1 MFIDFIAFLISKQSK
16 ARIQTYRKHTN
27 MKSCLGNL
35 ILLVKKKKNQ
45 YVKDSSLIKFMFLY
59 FCDDGNR

>member
-1 MFIDFIAFLISKQSK
+1 
-16 ARIQTYRKHTN
+16 

-35 ILLVKKKKNQ
+35 ILLVKKKKEEQN
-45 YVKDSSLIKFMFLY
+45 VKDSSLIKFMFLY

>member
-1 MFIDFIAFLISKQSK
+1 
-16 ARIQTYRKHTN
+16 

-59 FCDDGNR
+59 FCDDGNRWI

>member
-1 MFIDFIAFLISKQSK
+1 MGK

-35 ILLVKKKKNQ
+35 ILLVKKKEEQN
-45 YVKDSSLIKFMFLY
+45 VKDSSLIKFMFLY